1 MGHIWMT
8 SEGFIASISE
18 DAGTRSGFALGE
30 SDILRHLGVNHSFL
44 ESVTA
49 REMVRLSSVEY
60 ADAVGDLL
68 FALGASDAPGMPSLG
83 QRFLRILGDGWR
95 ENFKVEE
102 ILQIEAVALELC
114 RRRANNAEHEV
125 EIMDELMHLV
135 RGKKG
140 DIVDALLTAIG
151 TEIAMNPFYVREFSK
166 NEPIEIDD
174 LFQSESTEIAMNP
187 FYVREFSKNEP
198 IEIDD
203 LFQSESLPVEE
214 GNYFDQRFIDY
225 LARNPDYLKKI
236 NWRQF
241 EGLTAEWFRRKGYE
255 VELGPGRNDGGV
267 DVRIWKEDES
277 RTGPPTIIVQCKRY
291 KDKVDVLT
299 VKALYADVEFEKA
312 KRGML
317 VTTSDITPNAQMTI
331 NVRNYPVTTANAS
344 AVREWISVMRK
355 PGVGFLKFDDSQS

>member
-151 TEIAMNPFYVREFSK
+151 
-166 NEPIEIDD
+166 
-174 LFQSESTEIAMNP
+174 TEIAMNP